1 MSLADA
7 RDVFIILYVLASF
20 AVMIVLIV
28 VVIRFYPKIRDTLDS
43 VRSITEN
50 IQIIT
55 STVAEDLV
63 KPMAS
68 SVRTII
74 ENIRVITST
83 VTQDVVKPLGSMVS
97 IIQGISKAMAGII
110 QGISKAIELVY
121 GLPKR
126 KEERKRGHRV

>member
-1 MSLADA
+1 MSLAEL
-7 RDVFIILYVLASF
+7 RDLFIVIFSIVGIGFTIFFIIITF
-20 AVMIVLIV
+20 LIF
-28 VVIRFYPKIRDTLDS
+28 RRIRDTLDS

-55 STVAEDLV
+55 SAVAQDFV
-63 KPMAS
+63 KPMVS

-74 ENIRVITST
+74 ENIRIITST

-110 QGISKAIELVY
+110 QGISKAMEFVY
-121 GLPKR
+121 GLSKR
-126 KEERKRGHRV
+126 KEGRKGG

>member
-1 MSLADA
+1 MSLSELADLF
-7 RDVFIILYVLASF
+7 FIIF
-20 AVMIVLIV
+20 AVVYIGAAIFF
-28 VVIRFYPKIRDTLDS
+28 VVIAIKLYPKIRHTLDS

-55 STVAEDLV
+55 STVAQDLV

-74 ENIRVITST
+74 ENIRIITST